1 MGKRFVNSLVHSLGF
16 KAAGF
21 RSLGLA
27 AALAVFASG
36 CTTVNPYTRE
46 DQTSKAAKG
55 AGIGAAAGAVVGLLA
70 KGDKLE
76 NALIGAG
83 VGAIAG
89 GGVGYYMDVQE
100 AKLRQK
106 LEGTGV
112 SVTRMGDNITL
123 NMPSSITFALN
134 SADLNAQ
141 FYNALDGVSMVL
153 KEYDKTLIEVAGH
166 TDSSGSDQYNQALSQ
181 RRAQSVASYLSS
193 HGVQPT
199 RLMPVGAGEGHP
211 VASNDSEQ
219 GRAMNRRVEMTIVPV
234 TKG

>member
-1 MGKRFVNSLVHSLGF
+1 MDTKIVKTRTI
-16 KAAGF
+16 
-21 RSLGLA
+21 
-27 AALAVFASG
+27 ASG
-36 CTTVNPYTRE
+36 RVRAIGMAVVLMAFISACSTVNPYTRE
-46 DQTSKAAKG
+46 QQTSKAAKG
-55 AGIGAAAGAVVGLLA
+55 AGIGAAAGAVVGLLT
-70 KGDKLE
+70 KGDKLQ

-100 AKLRQK
+100 AKLRQQ

-141 FYNALDGVSMVL
+141 FYNALNGVTMVL
-153 KEYDKTLIEVAGH
+153 KEYNKTVIEVAGH
-166 TDSSGSDQYNQALSQ
+166 TDSSGSDQYNMQLSE

-193 HGVQPT
+193 QGVQSS
-199 RLMPVGAGEGHP
+199 RLMTVGAGETRP
-211 VASNDSEQ
+211 VASNDTEQ
-219 GRAMNRRVEMTIVPV
+219 GRSANRRVEMTIVPV
-234 TKG
+234 TTKG

>member
-1 MGKRFVNSLVHSLGF
+1 MVNRLTKLAGAMLVLTCV
-16 KAAGF
+16 AA
-21 RSLGLA
+21 
-27 AALAVFASG
+27 

-46 DQTSKAAKG
+46 QQTSKVVKG
-55 AGIGAAAGAVVGLLA
+55 AGIGAAAGAVIGLLT

-83 VGAIAG
+83 VGALAG

-100 AKLRQK
+100 AKLRQR

-123 NMPSSITFALN
+123 NMPSNITFALN
-134 SADLNAQ
+134 SADLNAG

-153 KEYDKTLIEVAGH
+153 KEYNKTVIEVAGH

-181 RRAQSVASYLSS
+181 RRAQSVAGYLST
-193 HGVQPT
+193 HGVVGQ
-199 RLMPVGAGEGHP
+199 RLITVGAGEAHP

-219 GRAMNRRVEMTIVPV
+219 GRAANRRVELTIVPI
-234 TKG
+234 TKQG